1 MLAYL
6 SADIACSKELQGLTL
21 FQFFE
26 IIESFI
32 LKISSAALERN
43 NFQTAHPRKLTLRFF
58 IKEDVSP
65 LKPGVRALQSATPTI
80 PGSPI
85 GMFVCFFFVFFLWRC
100 NIQF

>member
-6 SADIACSKELQGLTL
+6 SADIACFLK
-21 FQFFE
+21 E
-26 IIESFI
+26 IIFKQ
-32 LKISSAALERN
+32 L
-43 NFQTAHPRKLTLRFF
+43 TPRKLTLRFF

-85 GMFVCFFFVFFLWRC
+85 GMLVFFFLFVLWRC